1 MNLSDKLAAAN
12 KLATDFDLEL
22 NGVETPSSER
32 ELIAAALLDQAREH
46 CRSIV
51 KLIEADLPGS
61 AFALARVSFETA
73 VRGIWIL
80 RCATPG
86 ELEKYKTEKL
96 EKTFAAILNEIETF
110 YGANGQILT
119 HIKTS
124 YWSSLCSYT
133 HGGYIQACRRLSP
146 GEVLPRYTDD
156 EKAEM
161 VRFSEF
167 TYFLAAVEIFQL
179 VGKFQSAGEWA
190 VKFQSRK

>member
-32 ELIAAALLDQAREH
+32 ELIAAALLDQAQEH

-96 EKTFAAILNEIETF
+96 EKTFATILNEIETF
-110 YGANGQILT
+110 YGANGQVLT
-119 HIKTS
+119 HIKTL

-133 HGGYIQACRRLSP
+133 HGGYLQACRRLSP
-146 GEVLPRYTDD
+146 GEVSPRYTDD

-167 TYFLAAVEIFQL
+167 TYFLAAFEILQL
-179 VGKFQSAGEWA
+179 VGNFQSAGEWL

>member
-1 MNLSDKLAAAN
+1 MNLSERLAAAN
-12 KLATDFDLEL
+12 KLATDFDVEM
-22 NGVETPSSER
+22 NGVNTPSSEK
-32 ELIAAALLDQAREH
+32 ELIAAALLDQAQEH
-46 CRSIV
+46 SRSMI
-51 KLIEADLPGS
+51 KLIEVDLPGS

-86 ELEKYKTEKL
+86 EVEKYKTEKL

-119 HIKTS
+119 HVKTS

-133 HGGYIQACRRLSP
+133 HGGYLQACRRLSP
-146 GEVLPRYTDD
+146 GEVSPRYTDE

-179 VGKFQSAGEWA
+179 VGNLESAKRWVA
-190 VKFQSRK
+190 KFQSRK